1 MRLKRIRESKKGFSL
16 VELIIVM
23 AIMVVLV
30 AVIAPQFVKYVQK
43 ARNTVVQDAANQALS
58 MVKSEYALGT
68 LKFASEEVEDA
79 SIMIQGHNN
88 HIEMLLSGLEY
99 DGKTGTE
106 ANTAF
111 EDACGVDR
119 GAQTKSNVKF
129 QISIRRADDS
139 ISPSIETAI
148 EVDMSRVDDQG

>member
-1 MRLKRIRESKKGFSL
+1 MRLNRIGESKKGFSL

-43 ARNTVVQDAANQALS
+43 ARNTVVQDAANSAMQ

-68 LKFASEEVEDA
+68 LKFTSDEVDEA
-79 SIMIQGHNN
+79 TIMVQGHNG
-88 HIEMLLSGLEY
+88 HLELVLTGLEY

-119 GAQTKSNVKF
+119 GAQTKSSVKY
-129 QISIRRADDS
+129 QITIKRADQS

-148 EVDMSRVDDQG
+148 DVDMSRVDGQG